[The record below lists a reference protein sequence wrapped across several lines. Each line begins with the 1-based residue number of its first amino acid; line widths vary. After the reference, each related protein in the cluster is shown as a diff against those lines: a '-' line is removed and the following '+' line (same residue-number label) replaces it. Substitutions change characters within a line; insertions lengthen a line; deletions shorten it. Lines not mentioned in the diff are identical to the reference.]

1 MRTYYSDDLRFE
13 VPDGFRDKSLQM
25 LTSPE
30 PVQSRI
36 SLTIAREPRSEA
48 PLLDQIDG
56 LLKET
61 QKRIPGGK
69 LAGRRARE
77 VGGLPAVEV
86 RIEGQV
92 KNLATFSRQ
101 VLVGYYGTLL
111 TFTFSGLRGQRPR
124 CERAA
129 ERLIETVRFRK
140 Q

>member
-1 MRTYYSDDLRFE
+1 MRTYFTDDLRFE
-13 VPDGFRDKSLQM
+13 IPDEFRDKSLQM

-30 PVQSRI
+30 PVQTRI
-36 SLTIAREPRSEA
+36 SLTVAREPRDETPFMEQVETA
-48 PLLDQIDG
+48 
-56 LLKET
+56 LKET

-101 VLVGYYGTLL
+101 VLVAYYGSIL
-111 TFTFSGLRGQRPR
+111 TFTWSGLRGQRPR
-124 CERAA
+124 CDRAV
-129 ERLIETVRFRK
+129 ERLIESIRFRK